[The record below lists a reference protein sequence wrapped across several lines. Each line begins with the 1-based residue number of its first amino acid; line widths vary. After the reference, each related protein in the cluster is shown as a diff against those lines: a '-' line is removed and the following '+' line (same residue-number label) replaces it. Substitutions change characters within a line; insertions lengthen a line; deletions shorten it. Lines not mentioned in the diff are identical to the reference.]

1 MIALYMPMQ
10 PSSKMPMMAF
20 SASSSPPVPGP
31 TIVKFDSGQA
41 QIDAIE
47 SGVMAGAITEDRLGI
62 GRCTVESAVAA
73 INGEELPEVQDT
85 GSFWYDAENID
96 SEEIAPLLYQ

>member
-1 MIALYMPMQ
+1 ME
-10 PSSKMPMMAF
+10 
-20 SASSSPPVPGP
+20 PGAV

-47 SGVMAGAITEDRLGI
+47 SGVMAGAITQGTLGI
-62 GRCTVESAVAA
+62 GRCTVESAVVA

-85 GSFWYDAENID
+85 GSLWYDAENID